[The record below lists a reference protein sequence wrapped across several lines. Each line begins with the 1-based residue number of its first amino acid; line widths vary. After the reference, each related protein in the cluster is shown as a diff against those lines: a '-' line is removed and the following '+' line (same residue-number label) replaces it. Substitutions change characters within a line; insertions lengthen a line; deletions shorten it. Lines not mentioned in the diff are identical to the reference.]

1 MAFLTSQ
8 LERRASPVEGDI
20 LLPVLEIFED
30 DYCTLYLCSLVNRE
44 FNEIATKL
52 LYSRVVLAPPF
63 RPGLNL
69 KDPDGLL
76 VSTLMVYTCHL
87 LLY

>member
-1 MAFLTSQ
+1 MAFPESCQ
-8 LERRASPVEGDI
+8 NKGPVPSDI
-20 LLPVLEIFED
+20 LLPVLEIFEG

-69 KDPDGLL
+69 KDPDGLS
-76 VSTLMVYTCHL
+76 VSTLIAYTRPL
-87 LLY
+87 LPY